1 MTTTEPSS
9 NLPDSGSLSE
19 EELAEIE
26 RKFDPE
32 TAFRPV
38 FGKLA
43 ALISVALVCM
53 ALYHWWASGFGTM
66 RELVHRGIHLSFVLS
81 LVFLLFSVQRKNPGA
96 QTDADIPRAQLF
108 GVQIRYVVWAAIA
121 LVAASVIGVKPV
133 LIAITI
139 VAAWALLRNH
149 FYKFYEKFSLGGVP
163 VVDIVLAIL
172 AVVASMY
179 LPLLPSE
186 LVAER
191 VGNPG
196 QFEVFMGTA
205 LLLLTLETAR
215 RAVGPTLPIIA
226 LIFILFA
233 YFGPY
238 APGALKHG
246 GSSWL
251 GIINHL
257 YMTNQGIYGIAI
269 GVMAQYVFLFIL
281 FGVLATR
288 IGLGQLFIDMA
299 MVLAGRYAGGPAKVA
314 IFSSAFMGT
323 ISGSS
328 IANTVTTGALTIPA
342 MKRIGYPSHF
352 SGAVEATSSTGGQIT
367 PPILGAAAFIMVEYL
382 EIPLRDVLAAALF
395 PALLHYFGIF
405 IMVHLEA
412 RKLGLRG
419 LNKDE
424 MPNAVLVLKQH
435 WLSIIPLIILVYLIL
450 SGKTPDYAAVFG
462 IAACVVVG
470 VLNPV
475 NRLTFRDL
483 WNALVSGSKNTLAVG
498 AAAATVGVVVG
509 VVTLT
514 GVGFRLGYVV
524 VQTATELGD
533 TVAAIWPLSMFSVS
547 QWALFFS
554 LVLIAISCI
563 IMGAGIPTTATYII
577 LVAVAAPALAALQVE
592 PLVAHFFVFYY
603 GVLADITPPV
613 ALAAYAAAGI
623 AGSNPFRT
631 GNTAFRLGIAKALVP
646 FVFVYSPALLLV
658 TDGFTWGAFTI
669 TLIGAMAGI
678 SMIGCA
684 FAGYLFTAMSQWQR
698 WWTGLVSL
706 FFIAPGIKTML
717 IGFVLIMPVLF
728 LQWKGRSMDYPAK
741 HSGTGSA

>member
-1 MTTTEPSS
+1 MHRDTRPELT
-9 NLPDSGSLSE
+9 SE
-19 EELAEIE
+19 QLAEIE

-32 TAFRPV
+32 TAFRPT
-38 FGKLA
+38 GNILA
-43 ALISVALVCM
+43 LGISAILVSM
-53 ALYHWWASGFGTM
+53 SFYHFYASGFGLV
-66 RELVHRGIHLSFVLS
+66 RELVHRGIHLSFVLG
-81 LVFLLFSVQRKNPGA
+81 LVFLLFGQSKK
-96 QTDADIPRAQLF
+96 DILSP
-108 GVQIRYVVWAAIA
+108 
-121 LVAASVIGVKPV
+121 K
-133 LIAITI
+133 
-139 VAAWALLRNH
+139 AWYR
-149 FYKFYEKFSLGGVP
+149 FDGVP
-163 VVDIVLAIL
+163 LIDIVFATL
-172 AVVASMY
+172 AVGAAMY
-179 LPLLPSE
+179 LPLLP
-186 LVAER
+186 AEALAQR
-191 VGNPG
+191 VGNPSSTDI
-196 QFEVFMGTA
+196 FMGSA
-205 LLLLTLETAR
+205 LLLLTLEATR
-215 RAVGPTLPIIA
+215 RSVGPTLPIIG
-226 LIFILFA
+226 LIFIGFA
-233 YFGPY
+233 YFGPWM
-238 APGALKHG
+238 PGALKHG

-299 MVLAGRYAGGPAKVA
+299 MVIAGRYSGGPAKVA

-342 MKRIGYPSHF
+342 MKRVGYPAHF
-352 SGAVEATSSTGGQIT
+352 AGAVEATASTGGQIT

-412 RKLGLRG
+412 KKLGLRG
-419 LNKDE
+419 LRAE
-424 MPNAVLVLKQH
+424 ELPRLGVVLKDH
-435 WLSIIPLIILVYLIL
+435 WLSLIPLVILVYLIL
-450 SGKTPDYAAVFG
+450 SGRTPDYAAVYG
-462 IAACVVVG
+462 IIACVVVG
-470 VLNPV
+470 FLNPTH
-475 NRLTFRDL
+475 RLSIKDL
-483 WNALVSGSKNTLAVG
+483 WDSLASGAKNTLAVG

-524 VQTATELGD
+524 VQTATDIGTFLSALPILGYF
-533 TVAAIWPLSMFSVS
+533 TVA
-547 QWALFFS
+547 QWALFTS
-554 LVLIAISCI
+554 LILIAISCI

-577 LVAVAAPALAALQVE
+577 LVAVAAPALAVLDVQ

-623 AGSNPFRT
+623 AGSNPFKT

-658 TDGFTWGAFTI
+658 ADGFTWWLFTT
-669 TLIGAMAGI
+669 TLIGAMLGI
-678 SMIGCA
+678 ASLGVA
-684 FAGYLFTAMSQWQR
+684 FSGYLLTPLKAWER
-698 WWTGLVSL
+698 WWVAVVSFL
-706 FFIAPGIKTML
+706 FIAPGLTTMT
-717 IGFVLIMPVLF
+717 IGLAAMIPIAVLQF
-728 LQWKGRSMDYPAK
+728 NRKRD
-741 HSGTGSA
+741 